1 MFRWKDIADDVPAT
15 TTGFTLSVT
24 DGTVWFNEL
33 AFFDAAGNYI
43 PATAEGNAAALFDEP
58 EEVPETPSYLNGM
71 YFDEL
76 YHARTA
82 YEHLHGLSPYE
93 NSHPP
98 LGKVFIMLGIAIFG
112 MNAFGWRIIGTL
124 FGIGMVPILYVFA
137 KRLFKKSDY
146 ALLASFLFAFDFMHF
161 TQTRIATIDVY
172 GVFFILLMY
181 YYMYQYYRMNFF
193 SDGLQRRSGRLRLRA
208 YSLDLAPQANGF
220 AFMRALAL
228 R

>member
-1 MFRWKDIADDVPAT
+1 M
-15 TTGFTLSVT
+15 
-24 DGTVWFNEL
+24 
-33 AFFDAAGNYI
+33 
-43 PATAEGNAAALFDEP
+43 FDEP

-193 SDGLQRRSGRLRLRA
+193 SDGLQKTLRPLALAGIFFGLGAASKWICFYAGAGLAVIFLHRSCSGISSIAASATVRMKRCGRLLSRFGAMRC
-208 YSLDLAPQANGF
+208 APASG
-220 AFMRALAL
+220 AARSIS
-228 R
+228 